1 MKIDIENLKV
11 QMTGRE
17 LNIYQKADALIE
29 FNKLLDY
36 VNELEQ
42 LTIPVVVKSLQF
54 IQVDALEIRTQE
66 LNNPAVNITVETS
79 FSKEKIYGVTPQALV
94 DFAHEQI
101 SVILKEIYKL

>member
-1 MKIDIENLKV
+1 MKIDIENLKA

-42 LTIPVVVKSLQF
+42 LTIPVVVGQSEQL
-54 IQVDALEIRTQE
+54 VCDCG
-66 LNNPAVNITVETS
+66 NPNLTWYGNGDDKTYFCFECK
-79 FSKEKIYGVTPQALV
+79 KEVTN
-94 DFAHEQI
+94 
-101 SVILKEIYKL
+101 